1 MIADWRPR
9 VCDVSLFEIADAP
22 MNWYIYLISEVFDGE
37 ILLKYFSTLFLPLD
51 SCCRLKVVKCLV

>member
-37 ILLKYFSTLFLPLD
+37 ILLK
-51 SCCRLKVVKCLV
+51 